1 MNKDFLLLL
10 LILLFIFNYSTY
22 DISILNNS
30 YNKKFKFDKFQY
42 NYYNFINKMLISPRS
57 SIKFCKILDD
67 LNINSKDS
75 ILDIGSG
82 EGFNLLYFNK
92 YFKFKNIVGVELDE
106 KIYEISKFNVIISES
121 NKINIYNMNVL
132 DYKIPND
139 INYIYLFNP
148 FRQDYIW
155 GCVVKQTHEYDNYK
169 ILVSNIK
176 KSYYNKKREIKIIF
190 VNIDSK
196 TFDIFSKEFTVFK
209 KDKIF
214 QFPNTISYAI
224 FKII

>member
-1 MNKDFLLLL
+1 MNKDFLFLLI
-10 LILLFIFNYSTY
+10 ILLFIINYLTY
-22 DISILNNS
+22 DISILNHS
-30 YNKKFKFDKFQY
+30 YSKKFKFNKFQY
-42 NYYNFINKMLISPRS
+42 NYYNIINKILISPRS

-67 LNINSKDS
+67 FNITEKDA
-75 ILDIGSG
+75 IIDIGSG

-92 YFKFKNIVGVELDE
+92 YYKFKKIIGVEIDDN
-106 KIYEISKFNVIISES
+106 IFEISKNNVIISES
-121 NKINIYNMNVL
+121 NKIDIYNMNVL
-132 DYKIPND
+132 DYEIPND

-155 GCVVKQTHEYDNYK
+155 GSTQEYDNYK
-169 ILVSNIK
+169 ILISNIK
-176 KSYYNKKREIKIIF
+176 KSYFNKKREIRIIF
-190 VNIDSK
+190 VNIDNK

-209 KDKIF
+209 KDKLY

>member
-67 LNINSKDS
+67 FNINSKDS

-92 YFKFKNIVGVELDE
+92 YFKFKNIIGVEIDE
-106 KIYEISKFNVIISES
+106 KIYEISKNNVIISES

-176 KSYYNKKREIKIIF
+176 QSYESKKREITIIF

-209 KDKIF
+209 KDKIY

>member
-1 MNKDFLLLL
+1 MNKDLLLL
-10 LILLFIFNYSTY
+10 LFILLFIINYSTY
-22 DISILNNS
+22 DTSILNNS

-57 SIKFCKILDD
+57 SIKFCKILDEF
-67 LNINSKDS
+67 NINSKDS

-92 YFKFKNIVGVELDE
+92 YYKFKKIIGVEIDDI
-106 KIYEISKFNVIISES
+106 IYEISKNNVIISES

-155 GCVVKQTHEYDNYK
+155 RSTDEYDKYNNL
-169 ILVSNIK
+169 ISNIK
-176 KSYYNKKREIKIIF
+176 QSYESKKREITIIF
-190 VNIDSK
+190 VNIDKKIS
-196 TFDIFSKEFTVFK
+196 DIFGKNFILYK
-209 KDKIF
+209 KDKIY

-224 FKII
+224 FKIL